1 MACVYK
7 FCTFHNLDLDLW
19 SDFVAL
25 FSISMYFPPPDLAP
39 SDLLL
44 LQAPDRPGC
53 YTCRKREAPDPR
65 AGGCGVP
72 AKVSHGHHHHGHQG
86 QPHYGHYYGWPG
98 HHHPIPGANKG

>member
-1 MACVYK
+1 V
-7 FCTFHNLDLDLW
+7 
-19 SDFVAL
+19 SDPLHV
-25 FSISMYFPPPDLAP
+25 
-39 SDLLL
+39 
-44 LQAPDRPGC
+44 QAADRPGC

-65 AGGCGVP
+65 GGGCGVP

>member
-7 FCTFHNLDLDLW
+7 FCTFHNLDLW
-19 SDFVAL
+19 SDFAL
-25 FSISMYFPPPDLAP
+25 FYISMYIFPASDLAV
-39 SDLLL
+39 SDLSL
-44 LQAPDRPGC
+44 LQAPERPGC

-65 AGGCGVP
+65 GGGCGVP